1 MMARKLEAGLVICS
15 WKDYDYTVDLYKE
28 ILRHHVTKNGDYL
41 VDWGV
46 YLGTK
51 FYEVFDN
58 KQRGGNSLTFDV
70 DL

>member
-1 MMARKLEAGLVICS
+1 MVL
-15 WKDYDYTVDLYKE
+15 
-28 ILRHHVTKNGDYL
+28 KNGDYL